1 MADLSGGGGGGGM
14 VAHSVAPGRSA
25 KKPPG
30 PSIRRLQPS
39 ATPVSLGHHVN
50 PGRADHFILLCGC
63 SSIKSAVISLYMQSN
78 LVG

>member
-1 MADLSGGGGGGGM
+1 MADLSGGGGGGG
-14 VAHSVAPGRSA
+14 APGGGRSA

-63 SSIKSAVISLYMQSN
+63 SSIKPVISLYMQ
-78 LVG
+78 